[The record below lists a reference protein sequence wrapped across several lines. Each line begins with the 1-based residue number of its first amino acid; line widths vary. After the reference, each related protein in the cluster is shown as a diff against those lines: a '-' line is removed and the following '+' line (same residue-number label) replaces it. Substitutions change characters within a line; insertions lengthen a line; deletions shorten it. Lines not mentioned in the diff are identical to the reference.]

1 MDHSESMLYAVR
13 VLSQA
18 VMRNI
23 EQNARDHSYS
33 TVSPIQMMILDYLS
47 RSADREIFQK
57 DIAEVFRIRNSSVT
71 AIIQNMEKNAMIERR
86 AVESDARLKRICITQ
101 KGAAL
106 SEKCRRD
113 MDEMEKL
120 MRNTLD
126 EEERRCFFS
135 ISEKLI
141 RRLNTGG
148 FYDKETC

>member
-13 VLSQA
+13 LLSQT
-18 VMRNI
+18 VKWNI

-57 DIAEVFRIRNSSVT
+57 DIAEVFHIRNSSVT
-71 AIIQNMEKNAMIERR
+71 AIIQNMEKNDMIERR

>member
-57 DIAEVFRIRNSSVT
+57 DIAEVFHIRNSSVT